1 MKTKIFKLLFCCVAL
16 LTFTLQSCSNKEEE
30 IFEESPSVRL
40 QALMDKTQATLVSS
54 ENGWVMDY
62 FPDRDLSYGGF
73 LYILKFNKQSVEAY
87 CELSDDLSESIESL
101 YKLSNDDGAVLS
113 FDSYNEFLHFFATPS
128 SGRYEA
134 YDGDFEF
141 KIMKVEDDLITLKG
155 KRSGNAIYLHR
166 LKEEPVQYLEK
177 CVQTSENIFA
187 PEASGTYGGTAI
199 GAFVDPDVR
208 YITIYL
214 NGAEYGQ
221 YFLPTPT
228 GVRFVEPLEINGATI
243 SELSYDNIKFIFSG
257 TDSNGAN
264 IQFTCALPDDY
275 MFFEEFEGDYR
286 MYLSTSSSRYY
297 VDVKL
302 VPEGDHYILE
312 GFHRKFNPVLTFVKA
327 KGCLEMTNQDVGT
340 YGGNTVRLCAMGG
353 GNLYPTSLTPGFF
366 VKKDLSRENMFIWV
380 PNDDDTLV
388 WDGWLTWLIDSS
400 GNSAGQLYNVNEWR
414 WLATKVGT
422 TSRYYLNSCL
432 VDDMEKL

>member
-30 IFEESPSVRL
+30 IFEESPSARL

-155 KRSGNAIYLHR
+155 KRSGNTIYLHR

>member
-16 LTFTLQSCSNKEEE
+16 LAFTLQSCSNKEEE
-30 IFEESPSVRL
+30 IFEESPSARL

-177 CVQTSENIFA
+177 CVKTSENIFA

-243 SELSYDNIKFIFSG
+243 SELSYNSTKFIFSG
-257 TDSNGAN
+257 KDSNGAT
-264 IQFTCALPDDY
+264 IEFTCVLPDDY

-353 GNLYPTSLTPGFF
+353 GNLYPTALTPGFF
-366 VKKDLSRENMFIWV
+366 VVKDVSRDNMLVWK
-380 PNDDDTLV
+380 PNDDDRRV
-388 WDGWLTWLIDSS
+388 WDGWLLWMLDSS
-400 GNSAGQLYNVNEWR
+400 GNSVDQLYNVNEWR

>member
-30 IFEESPSVRL
+30 IFEESPSARL

>member
-30 IFEESPSVRL
+30 IFEESPSARL

-87 CELSDDLSESIESL
+87 CELSDDLSKSIESL

-177 CVQTSENIFA
+177 CVETSENIFA
-187 PEASGTYGGTAI
+187 PEAKGTYGGTAI
-199 GAFVDPDVR
+199 DAFVDPDVR

-214 NGAEYGQ
+214 NGGEYGE

-243 SELSYDNIKFIFSG
+243 SELNYDSTRFIFSG
-257 TDSNGAN
+257 KDSNGTT
-264 IQFTCALPDDY
+264 IEFTCSLPDSY

-353 GNLYPTSLTPGFF
+353 GNLYPTALTPGFF
-366 VKKDLSRENMFIWV
+366 VVKDVSRDNMLVWK
-380 PNDDDTLV
+380 PNDDDRRV
-388 WDGWLTWLIDSS
+388 WDGWLLWMLDSS
-400 GNSAGQLYNVNEWR
+400 GNSVDQLYNVNEWR

>member
-177 CVQTSENIFA
+177 CVKTSESIFA
-187 PEASGTYGGTAI
+187 PKALGTYGGTAI
-199 GAFVDPDVR
+199 EALVDPDVR

-214 NGAEYGQ
+214 NGGEYGQ

-353 GNLYPTSLTPGFF
+353 GNLYPTALTPGFF
-366 VKKDLSRENMFIWV
+366 VVKDVSRDNMLVWK
-380 PNDDDTLV
+380 PNDDDRRV
-388 WDGWLTWLIDSS
+388 WDGWLLWMLDSS
-400 GNSAGQLYNVNEWR
+400 GNSVDQLYNVNEWR

>member
-16 LTFTLQSCSNKEEE
+16 LAFTLQSCSNKEEE
-30 IFEESPSVRL
+30 IFEESPSARL

-155 KRSGNAIYLHR
+155 KRSGNTIYLHR

-243 SELSYDNIKFIFSG
+243 SELSYNSTKFIFSG
-257 TDSNGAN
+257 KDSNGAT
-264 IQFTCALPDDY
+264 IEFTCVLPDDY

-353 GNLYPTSLTPGFF
+353 GNLYPTALTPGFF
-366 VKKDLSRENMFIWV
+366 VVKDVSRDNMLVWK
-380 PNDDDTLV
+380 PNDDDRRV
-388 WDGWLTWLIDSS
+388 WDGWLLWMLDSS
-400 GNSAGQLYNVNEWR
+400 GNSVDQLYNVNEWR

>member
-1 MKTKIFKLLFCCVAL
+1 MKAKIFKLLFGCVAL
-16 LTFTLQSCSNKEEE
+16 LALSLQSCSNKEDE
-30 IFEESPSVRL
+30 IFEESPSARL

-73 LYILKFNKQSVEAY
+73 LYILKFTNQTVEAY
-87 CELSDDLSESIESL
+87 CELSEDLTESIESL
-101 YKLSNDDGAVLS
+101 YRMTNDDGAVLT

-141 KIMKVEDDLITLKG
+141 KIMKVEDDLITVKG
-155 KRSGNAIYLHR
+155 KRTGNTMYLHR

-177 CVQTSENIFA
+177 CVETSENIFA
-187 PEASGTYGGTAI
+187 PEASGVYGGTSIEAY
-199 GAFVDPDVR
+199 VDPDVR
-208 YITIYL
+208 RITIYL
-214 NGAEYGQ
+214 NGGEYSE
-221 YFLPTPT
+221 YYMPTPT
-228 GVRFVEPLEINGATI
+228 GIRFVEPLEINGATI
-243 SELSYDNIKFIFSG
+243 SELSYDSVKFIFSG
-257 TDSNGAN
+257 TDSKGAT
-264 IQFTCALPDDY
+264 IQFTCVLPEEY

-327 KGCLEMTNQDVGT
+327 KGCLEMRSQDVGE
-340 YGGNTVRLCAMGG
+340 YNGNTVRICAMGG
-353 GNLYPTSLTPGFF
+353 GSLYPTLLTPGFF
-366 VKKDLSRENMFIWV
+366 IKKDLTRENMLVWV
-380 PNDDDTLV
+380 PNDDKTLV

-400 GNSAGQLYNVNEWR
+400 GKSAGQLYNVNEWR

>member
-16 LTFTLQSCSNKEEE
+16 LAFTLQSCSNKEEE
-30 IFEESPSVRL
+30 IFEESPSARL

-177 CVQTSENIFA
+177 CVKTSENIFA
-187 PEASGTYGGTAI
+187 PKASGTYGGTAI
-199 GAFVDPDVR
+199 EALVDPDVR

-214 NGAEYGQ
+214 NGGEYGQ

-243 SELSYDNIKFIFSG
+243 SELSYNSTKFIFSG
-257 TDSNGAN
+257 KDSNGAT
-264 IQFTCALPDDY
+264 IEFTCVLPDDY

-353 GNLYPTSLTPGFF
+353 GNLYPTALTPGFF
-366 VKKDLSRENMFIWV
+366 VVKDVSRDNMLVWK
-380 PNDDDTLV
+380 PNDDDRRV
-388 WDGWLTWLIDSS
+388 WDGWLLWMLDSS
-400 GNSAGQLYNVNEWR
+400 GNSVDQLYNVNEWR

>member
-30 IFEESPSVRL
+30 IFEESPSARL

-155 KRSGNAIYLHR
+155 KRSGNTIYLHR

-177 CVQTSENIFA
+177 CVETSENIFA
-187 PEASGTYGGTAI
+187 PKASGTYGGTAI
-199 GAFVDPDVR
+199 EALVDPDVR

-214 NGAEYGQ
+214 NGGEYGQ

>member
-16 LTFTLQSCSNKEEE
+16 LAFTLQSCSNKEEE
-30 IFEESPSVRL
+30 IFEESPSARL

-177 CVQTSENIFA
+177 CVKTSENIFA
-187 PEASGTYGGTAI
+187 PKASGTYGGTAI
-199 GAFVDPDVR
+199 EALVDPDVR

-214 NGAEYGQ
+214 NGGEYGQ

>member
-87 CELSDDLSESIESL
+87 CELSNDLSESIESL

-177 CVQTSENIFA
+177 CVKTSENIFA
-187 PEASGTYGGTAI
+187 PKASGTYGGTAI
-199 GAFVDPDVR
+199 EALVDPDVR

-214 NGAEYGQ
+214 NGGEYGQ

>member
-16 LTFTLQSCSNKEEE
+16 LAFTLQSCSNKEEE
-30 IFEESPSVRL
+30 IFEESPSARL

-87 CELSDDLSESIESL
+87 CELSNDLSESIESL

-155 KRSGNAIYLHR
+155 KRSGNTIYLHR

-177 CVQTSENIFA
+177 CVETSENIFA
-187 PEASGTYGGTAI
+187 PKASGTYGGTAI
-199 GAFVDPDVR
+199 DAFVDPDVR

-214 NGAEYGQ
+214 NGGEYGQ

-243 SELSYDNIKFIFSG
+243 SELSYNNTKFIFSG

-400 GNSAGQLYNVNEWR
+400 GNSAGQLYKVNEWC

>member
-187 PEASGTYGGTAI
+187 PKASGTYGGTAI
-199 GAFVDPDVR
+199 EALVDPDVR

-214 NGAEYGQ
+214 NGGEYGQ

-243 SELSYDNIKFIFSG
+243 SELSYNNTKFIFSG

-353 GNLYPTSLTPGFF
+353 GNLYPTALTPGFF
-366 VKKDLSRENMFIWV
+366 VVKDVSRDNMLVWK
-380 PNDDDTLV
+380 PNDDDRRV
-388 WDGWLTWLIDSS
+388 WDGWLLWMLDSS
-400 GNSAGQLYNVNEWR
+400 GNSVDQLYNVNEWR

>member
-40 QALMDKTQATLVSS
+40 QALMVKTQATLVSS

-177 CVQTSENIFA
+177 CVKTSESIFA
-187 PEASGTYGGTAI
+187 PKALGTYGGTAI
-199 GAFVDPDVR
+199 EALVDPDVR

-214 NGAEYGQ
+214 NGGEYGQ

-353 GNLYPTSLTPGFF
+353 GNLYPTALTPGFF
-366 VKKDLSRENMFIWV
+366 VVKDVSRDNMLVWK
-380 PNDDDTLV
+380 PNDDDRRV
-388 WDGWLTWLIDSS
+388 WDGWLLWMLDSS
-400 GNSAGQLYNVNEWR
+400 GNSVDQLYNVNEWR

>member
-16 LTFTLQSCSNKEEE
+16 LAFTLQSCSNKEEE

-40 QALMDKTQATLVSS
+40 QALMDKTQATLISS

-87 CELSDDLSESIESL
+87 CELSDDLSKGIESL

-177 CVQTSENIFA
+177 CVETSENIFA

-243 SELSYDNIKFIFSG
+243 SELSYDNTKFIFSG

-353 GNLYPTSLTPGFF
+353 GNLYPTALTPGFF
-366 VKKDLSRENMFIWV
+366 VVKDVSRDNMLVWK
-380 PNDDDTLV
+380 PNDDDRRV
-388 WDGWLTWLIDSS
+388 WDGWLLWMLDSS
-400 GNSAGQLYNVNEWR
+400 GNSVDQLYNVNEWR

>member
-155 KRSGNAIYLHR
+155 KRSGNTIYLHR

-187 PEASGTYGGTAI
+187 PKASGTYGGTAI
-199 GAFVDPDVR
+199 EALVDPDVR

-214 NGAEYGQ
+214 NGGEYGQ

-243 SELSYDNIKFIFSG
+243 SELSYNNIKFIFSG

-353 GNLYPTSLTPGFF
+353 GNLYPTALTPGFF
-366 VKKDLSRENMFIWV
+366 VVKDVSRDNMLVWK
-380 PNDDDTLV
+380 PNDDDRRV
-388 WDGWLTWLIDSS
+388 WDGWLLWMLDSS
-400 GNSAGQLYNVNEWR
+400 GNSVDQLYNVNEWR

>member
-16 LTFTLQSCSNKEEE
+16 LAFTLQSCSNKEEE
-30 IFEESPSVRL
+30 IFEESPSARL

-177 CVQTSENIFA
+177 CVETSENIFA
-187 PEASGTYGGTAI
+187 PKASGTYGGTAI
-199 GAFVDPDVR
+199 DAFVDPDVR

-214 NGAEYGQ
+214 NGGEYGQ

-243 SELSYDNIKFIFSG
+243 SELSYNNIKFIFSG

-353 GNLYPTSLTPGFF
+353 GNLYPTALTPGFF
-366 VKKDLSRENMFIWV
+366 VVKDVSRDNMLVWK
-380 PNDDDTLV
+380 PNDDDRRV
-388 WDGWLTWLIDSS
+388 WDGWLLWMLDSS
-400 GNSAGQLYNVNEWR
+400 GNSVDQLYNVNEWR

>member
-30 IFEESPSVRL
+30 IFEESPSARL
-40 QALMDKTQATLVSS
+40 QALMDKTQATLISS

-87 CELSDDLSESIESL
+87 CELSDDLSNSIESL

-177 CVQTSENIFA
+177 CVETSENIFA
-187 PEASGTYGGTAI
+187 PKASGTYGGTAI
-199 GAFVDPDVR
+199 EALVDPDVR

-214 NGAEYGQ
+214 NGGEYGQ

>member
-30 IFEESPSVRL
+30 IFEESPSARL

-177 CVQTSENIFA
+177 CVETSENIFA
-187 PEASGTYGGTAI
+187 PKASGTYGGTAI
-199 GAFVDPDVR
+199 EALVDPDVR

-214 NGAEYGQ
+214 NGGEYGQ

>member
-16 LTFTLQSCSNKEEE
+16 LAFTLQSCSNKEEE
-30 IFEESPSVRL
+30 IFEESPSARL

-87 CELSDDLSESIESL
+87 CELSDDLSKGIESL

-199 GAFVDPDVR
+199 EALVDPDVR

-214 NGAEYGQ
+214 NGGEYGQ

>member
-30 IFEESPSVRL
+30 IFEESPSARL

-141 KIMKVEDDLITLKG
+141 KIMKVEDDRITLKG

-177 CVQTSENIFA
+177 CVKTSENIFA
-187 PEASGTYGGTAI
+187 PKASGTYGGTAI
-199 GAFVDPDVR
+199 EALVDPDVR

-214 NGAEYGQ
+214 NGGEYGQ

-243 SELSYDNIKFIFSG
+243 SELSYNNIKFIFSG

-353 GNLYPTSLTPGFF
+353 GNLYPTALTPGFF
-366 VKKDLSRENMFIWV
+366 VVKDVSRDNMLVWK
-380 PNDDDTLV
+380 PNDDDRRV
-388 WDGWLTWLIDSS
+388 WDGWLLWMLDSS
-400 GNSAGQLYNVNEWR
+400 GNSVDQLYNVNEWR

>member
-16 LTFTLQSCSNKEEE
+16 LAFTLQSCSNKEEE
-30 IFEESPSVRL
+30 IFEESPSARL

-87 CELSDDLSESIESL
+87 CELSDDLSKGIESL

-177 CVQTSENIFA
+177 CVKTSENIFA
-187 PEASGTYGGTAI
+187 PKASGTYGGTAI
-199 GAFVDPDVR
+199 EALVDPDVR

-214 NGAEYGQ
+214 NGGEYGQ

>member
-87 CELSDDLSESIESL
+87 CELSNDLSESIESL

-155 KRSGNAIYLHR
+155 KRSGNTIYLHR

-187 PEASGTYGGTAI
+187 PKASGTYGGTAI
-199 GAFVDPDVR
+199 EALVDPDVR

-214 NGAEYGQ
+214 NGGEYGQ

-243 SELSYDNIKFIFSG
+243 SELSYNNIKFIFSG

-353 GNLYPTSLTPGFF
+353 GNLYPTALTPGFF
-366 VKKDLSRENMFIWV
+366 VVKDVSRDNMLVWK
-380 PNDDDTLV
+380 PNDDDRRV
-388 WDGWLTWLIDSS
+388 WDGWLLWMLDSS
-400 GNSAGQLYNVNEWR
+400 GNSVDQLYNVNEWR

>member
-16 LTFTLQSCSNKEEE
+16 LAFTLQSCSNKEEE

-177 CVQTSENIFA
+177 CVKTSENIFA

-199 GAFVDPDVR
+199 EALVDPDVR

-214 NGAEYGQ
+214 NGGEYGQ

-243 SELSYDNIKFIFSG
+243 SELSYNNTKFIFSG